1 MSVRNTMRP
10 TIFSL
15 YGRCPR
21 PLCEKVI
28 MSGVLFFQFNKKI
41 FLFDNFKQKY
51 QLKIRKYN
59 HSGVLYIL

>member
-15 YGRCPR
+15 YGRCPQ

-28 MSGVLFFQFNKKI
+28 MSGVLFCQFNKKI
-41 FLFDNFKQKY
+41 FLFDNFK
-51 QLKIRKYN
+51 
-59 HSGVLYIL
+59 

>member
-28 MSGVLFFQFNKKI
+28 MSGVLFCQFNKKYFCLI
-41 FLFDNFKQKY
+41 ILNKNIN
-51 QLKIRKYN
+51 LK
-59 HSGVLYIL
+59 